1 MPGCCEPKPKPLRLR
16 FPHHVRQRAMLCGV
30 ETTEIRR
37 LAKTRKSP
45 LTDPRPGALVC
56 PRGGRSPAIQIS
68 QGRSLLISII
78 YIILILI
85 SQLTI

>member
-1 MPGCCEPKPKPLRLR
+1 MPS
-16 FPHHVRQRAMLCGV
+16 GV

-45 LTDPRPGALVC
+45 LTDPPPGALVC
-56 PRGGRSPAIQIS
+56 PSGGRGPAIQIS
-68 QGRSLLISII
+68 LARSLLISII
-78 YIILILI
+78 YIVLIWI